1 MSFDRAFTMVTDSTH
16 EGGLVDDPRDPG
28 GLTKYGISQ
37 RAYPGEDIRN
47 LTLERA
53 KELYRRDYWS
63 PIRGDQLPDALALCL
78 FDMAVNSGPTQAVRT
93 LQHAIDVPA
102 DGILGPGTLGKALSM
117 PAVILVAY
125 FQAERVLFM
134 SKLPEFATFGRGWAR
149 RVISTAIEA
158 CA

>member
-1 MSFDRAFTMVTDSTH
+1 MSFDRAFETIVGH

-37 RAYPGEDIRN
+37 RAYPSEDIRN

-53 KELYRRDYWS
+53 RELYRRDYWT
-63 PIRGDQLPDALALCL
+63 PIKGDQLPEALSLCL
-78 FDMAVNSGPTQAVRT
+78 FDMAVNSGPPQAVRT
-93 LQHAIDVPA
+93 LQRAIDVPV
-102 DGILGPGTLGKALSM
+102 DGILGPGTLGKALSL
-117 PAVILVAY
+117 PTEILVAY

-134 SKLPEFATFGRGWAR
+134 SKLPEFAAFGRGWTR

-158 CA
+158 HA